1 MGDTA
6 TTPSNDNR
14 QVYIKIIA
22 NNTVTVLPTPSEY
35 AYTEADFDS
44 PDSTRSETGYLV
56 RKRIRRGV
64 RTIKCKWKA
73 ISTEELNV
81 ILTAIEPKSMN
92 VYYFD
97 PKTNGLAYDS
107 ETKMNYFNGYAQAT
121 RTATIILPRANSSQ
135 TLWSLECTF
144 IEY

>member
-14 QVYIKIIA
+14 QIYIKIGD
-22 NNTVTVLPTPSEY
+22 TRLPTPFEY
-35 AYTEADFDS
+35 TYTEADFDS

-81 ILTAIEPKSMN
+81 ILTAIEPAIIN
-92 VYYFD
+92 IYYFD
-97 PKTNGLAYDS
+97 PKTNGLTYNS
-107 ETKMNYFNGYAQAT
+107 ETKMNFFSGYAQAT
-121 RTATIILPRANSSQ
+121 RTATIVLPRVNSNQ